1 MYEETFLRMPP
12 PFSTTAVDL
21 LLKSCT
27 RKMRLP
33 MMPHT
38 SDLFFMQWADKFY
51 KAEWITF
58 IVGSPRPGSTAD
70 PMGVSTKDLADTD
83 MAAIIST
90 DTTRDSERT
99 DLEDLSAF
107 QARFLNRCAVAFLKF
122 SSLSPAGQP

>member
-1 MYEETFLRMPP
+1 MPP

-38 SDLFFMQWADKFY
+38 SDLFFRQWADKFH
-51 KAEWITF
+51 KADRITF
-58 IVGSPRPGSTAD
+58 KVGSSRPGSTAD

-83 MAAIIST
+83 MAAIIKT
-90 DTTRDSERT
+90 DTTL
-99 DLEDLSAF
+99 DLLTPLHWWQVPVGEWALFSTY
-107 QARFLNRCAVAFLKF
+107 ARQVMTIE
-122 SSLSPAGQP
+122 